1 MGRSRFLLIT
11 AALLV
16 AFLLFVM
23 VLLDGDYYMLLSFLI
38 LFVIMF
44 PFFARFER
52 KELDSRGI
60 VLIAI
65 LAAIAA
71 VSRVPFAVLPSVQP
85 TSFVIIMAGI
95 VFGAET
101 GFLVGAIAALVS
113 NLFLGQGPWTPWQ
126 MFSWGMMGL
135 SAGLLKDWLWP
146 RRKLLLLPFGFIWGF
161 LFGWIMNLWYIVGF
175 GENITVGMM
184 LASMGSSFYFDLAH
198 ALSNLFFLYVFGVRW
213 KTILERF
220 KVKYGLLDGAC
231 PHTAEVPVPM
241 RQ

>member
-1 MGRSRFLLIT
+1 MGRSRLLLIIST
-11 AALLV
+11 LLV
-16 AFLLFVM
+16 VLLLFVM
-23 VLLDGDYYMLLSFLI
+23 VLLEGDHYMLLSFLT

-71 VSRVPFAVLPSVQP
+71 VSRVPFAAIPSVQP
-85 TSFVIIMAGI
+85 TSFVIIIAAI

-146 RRKLLLLPFGFIWGF
+146 RRRLLLLPFGFIWGF
-161 LFGWIMNLWYIVGF
+161 LFGWIMDLWYLVGF
-175 GENITVGMM
+175 GENITLGMVVAGM
-184 LASMGSSFYFDLAH
+184 VSSFYFDLAH
-198 ALSNLFFLYVFGVRW
+198 ALSNLFFLYVFSTRW

-220 KVKYGLLDGAC
+220 KVKYGLLGGAC
-231 PHTAEVPVPM
+231 PHVAKIK
-241 RQ
+241 

>member
-1 MGRSRFLLIT
+1 
-11 AALLV
+11 
-16 AFLLFVM
+16 
-23 VLLDGDYYMLLSFLI
+23 MLLSFLT

-71 VSRVPFAVLPSVQP
+71 VSRVPFAALPSVQP
-85 TSFVIIMAGI
+85 TSFVIIMAAI

-135 SAGLLKDWLWP
+135 SAGLLKDWLWA
-146 RRKLLLLPFGFIWGF
+146 RRRLLILPFGFIWGF
-161 LFGWIMNLWYIVGF
+161 LFGWIMDLWYVVGF
-175 GENITVGMM
+175 GENITIGIVLAGM
-184 LASMGSSFYFDLAH
+184 ASSFYFDLAH
-198 ALSNLFFLYVFGVRW
+198 ALSNLFFLYVFGTRW

-220 KVKYGLLDGAC
+220 KVKYGLLGVDN
-231 PHTAEVPVPM
+231 PT
-241 RQ
+241 

>member
-1 MGRSRFLLIT
+1 MGRSRGLLIT

-16 AFLLFVM
+16 ILLLFVM
-23 VLLDGDYYMLLSFLI
+23 VLLEGEHYMLLSFLI

-52 KELDSRGI
+52 KELDARGI

-71 VSRVPFAVLPSVQP
+71 VSRVPFAVIPSVQP
-85 TSFVIIMAGI
+85 TSFVIIMAAI

-113 NLFLGQGPWTPWQ
+113 NIFLGHGPWTPWQ

-135 SAGLLKDWLWP
+135 SAGLLKDWLWA
-146 RRKLLLLPFGFIWGF
+146 RRKLLLLPFGLIWGF

-175 GENITVGMM
+175 GENITIEMLLAGM
-184 LASMGSSFYFDLAH
+184 ATSFYFDLAH
-198 ALSNLFFLYVFGVRW
+198 ALSNLFFLYVFGFRW

-220 KVKYGLLDGAC
+220 KVKYGLLGTKSAS
-231 PHTAEVPVPM
+231 
-241 RQ
+241 

>member
-1 MGRSRFLLIT
+1 MGRSRGLLIT

-16 AFLLFVM
+16 ILLLFVM
-23 VLLDGDYYMLLSFLI
+23 VLLEGEHYMLLSFLI

-52 KELDSRGI
+52 KALDARGI

-135 SAGLLKDWLWP
+135 SAGLLKDWLWA
-146 RRKLLLLPFGFIWGF
+146 RRKLLLLPFGLIWGF

-175 GENITVGMM
+175 GENITIEMLLAGM
-184 LASMGSSFYFDLAH
+184 ATSFYFDLAH
-198 ALSNLFFLYVFGVRW
+198 ALSNLFFLYVFGFRW

-220 KVKYGLLDGAC
+220 KVKYGLLGTKSAS
-231 PHTAEVPVPM
+231 
-241 RQ
+241 